1 MGPIETVAVYSGIII
16 YSLFKF
22 VVIYHSIKN
31 NAGNF
36 LILMAIIPLTDFYY
50 YFKYVKKTS

>member
-1 MGPIETVAVYSGIII
+1 MGPIETVVVYSALII

-22 VVIYHSIKN
+22 VVIFHSVKN

-36 LILMAIIPLTDFYY
+36 LRLLAIIPLTDFYY
-50 YFKYVKKTS
+50 YFKYVKQNR